1 MVESTILS
9 SPVLMLLLAAAL
21 GLCLFDKLRKAT
33 RGWFSV
39 LSVILV
45 VGSLAYALILGAGT
59 GEVMTILLL
68 FLCLNLEGWK

>member
-21 GLCLFDKLRKAT
+21 GLCLFVKLCKVT
-33 RGWFSV
+33 QGWFSR
-39 LSVILV
+39 LSVVLV
-45 VGSLAYALILGAGT
+45 VATLSYALILGAGT
-59 GEVMTILLL
+59 GEVLTMLLL